1 MRSLFDK
8 ETLDA
13 LQQQVKV
20 FEDCFNNP
28 NLEDEAEAHLQEL
41 ANSRGKTL
49 DEVKEVIAA
58 YSQRLQSLAQLE
70 VQHEQLM
77 QRETASEDEALLG
90 LEIYAVRFKIHVL
103 LKDLLDN
110 YWDFFPV
117 NYSKNIFR
125 QLAYRISEV
134 FSLWTEKLR
143 QIEPIPQNSNL
154 LTSLE
159 DFTDVVQKSLDSALE
174 AIQKVGALAQAE
186 VESLKPENLAPDTTV
201 KSENEIAFQPK
212 SPLGKKLWERRKQ
225 ILAAG
230 IPSLSKD
237 EIEKEIAERRG
248 GVVN

>member
-8 ETLDA
+8 ETLDV
-13 LQQQVKV
+13 LQQQAKS

-28 NLEDEAEAHLQEL
+28 NIEDEAEAHLQEL

-49 DEVKEVIAA
+49 EQLKEDIAA

-77 QRETASEDEALLG
+77 QRETASGDEVLLSI
-90 LEIYAVRFKIHVL
+90 EVYVVRFKIHVL

-117 NYSKNIFR
+117 NYSKSLFR
-125 QLAYRISEV
+125 QLVYRISEV

-159 DFTDVVQKSLDSALE
+159 DFTEVVQKSLDSAIE
-174 AIQKVGALAQAE
+174 AVQKVGALTQAE
-186 VESLKPENLAPDTTV
+186 VESLKPESLAPSTIV
-201 KSENEIAFQPK
+201 ESENEIAFQPK
-212 SPLGKKLWERRKQ
+212 SPLGKKLWERRKK